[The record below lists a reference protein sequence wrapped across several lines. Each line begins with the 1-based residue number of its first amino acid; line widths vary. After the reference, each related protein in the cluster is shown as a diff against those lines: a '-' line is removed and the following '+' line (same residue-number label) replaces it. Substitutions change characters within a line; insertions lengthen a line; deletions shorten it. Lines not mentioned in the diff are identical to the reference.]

1 MWHDFV
7 MYSEG
12 CGGDDPKP
20 LREAQVAIAHVADFF
35 QACHP
40 PIADETSNKAENE
53 PGSGPQPEPEPEPEP
68 ELELEYEEAEP
79 PRS

>member
-20 LREAQVAIAHVADFF
+20 LREAEVAIAHVAEFF
-35 QACHP
+35 QGCSP
-40 PIADETSNKAENE
+40 PADESLEIAEN
-53 PGSGPQPEPEPEPEP
+53 GRSQPEPEPEPEP
-68 ELELEYEEAEP
+68 ELEYEEADP
-79 PRS
+79 PNA